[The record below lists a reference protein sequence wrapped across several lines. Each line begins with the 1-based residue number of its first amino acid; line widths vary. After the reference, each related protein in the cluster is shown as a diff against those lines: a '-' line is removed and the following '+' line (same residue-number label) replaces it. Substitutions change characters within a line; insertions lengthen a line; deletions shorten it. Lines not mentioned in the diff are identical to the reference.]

1 MGDRHKG
8 WGAVAERPEAMIVA
22 ALAMRIA
29 FLLVWQTYRFPEA
42 PNHFGFGFET
52 GSIAGAITRGEGFSS
67 PFGVPN
73 TGPTA
78 WLAPLYPYLLAG
90 VFKVFGLFST
100 PSAIAILTINSLFA
114 AFTCWPIFRIADR
127 IFGRTVALISGWT
140 WAVVPFFFRWAIT
153 WAWDTAI
160 SAFVVALAVWIALD
174 YEQLTWRRW
183 LGFGVLGGFAA
194 LLNPSLI
201 TLFPLLGLWAGWKQR
216 GSGTFPFRKLAVSM
230 LLSFIVTS
238 PWLFRNRIVFG
249 KWVFLR
255 SNAGFEFSLGNFGGA
270 PGVPF
275 SAGHPTGNRGLMRQY
290 RTMGEIRFVESRQK
304 LGAQWVNAHRR
315 DFVRTTLKRIA
326 DFWDGA
332 ELRYELNPPW
342 QPWMVLLTSAP
353 ALLGLMFAGLRRFQN
368 LGPLLIVVLAY
379 PLPYYITLTAPR
391 FRHPIEPV
399 LVVLIA
405 YFCVLMYDEVRTLRQ
420 GRTKARVPSEEVYS
434 QDLII

>member
-52 GSIAGAITRGEGFSS
+52 GSIAGAIARGEGFSS

-153 WAWDTAI
+153 WACC
-160 SAFVVALAVWIALD
+160 
-174 YEQLTWRRW
+174 
-183 LGFGVLGGFAA
+183 FG
-194 LLNPSLI
+194 
-201 TLFPLLGLWAGWKQR
+201 Q
-216 GSGTFPFRKLAVSM
+216 
-230 LLSFIVTS
+230 
-238 PWLFRNRIVFG
+238 
-249 KWVFLR
+249 
-255 SNAGFEFSLGNFGGA
+255 
-270 PGVPF
+270 
-275 SAGHPTGNRGLMRQY
+275 
-290 RTMGEIRFVESRQK
+290 
-304 LGAQWVNAHRR
+304 
-315 DFVRTTLKRIA
+315 
-326 DFWDGA
+326 
-332 ELRYELNPPW
+332 
-342 QPWMVLLTSAP
+342 MV
-353 ALLGLMFAGLRRFQN
+353 
-368 LGPLLIVVLAY
+368 
-379 PLPYYITLTAPR
+379 
-391 FRHPIEPV
+391 
-399 LVVLIA
+399 
-405 YFCVLMYDEVRTLRQ
+405 
-420 GRTKARVPSEEVYS
+420 
-434 QDLII
+434 